1 MEIKRL
7 SIHGIAILLI
17 DSLHP
22 ASASIISVQ
31 TSALGSIMMVYA
43 MLDQRMYIMAESRA
57 MG

>member
-1 MEIKRL
+1 M
-7 SIHGIAILLI
+7 GIAILLI